1 MSDHFH
7 VVERFDERV
16 CREGHGEEQLVVLAA
31 VESAGAYVEIQLFG
45 GHSSL
50 VVDGQAVFV
59 DAAAHVG
66 AATEVEEFAAQA
78 VAHVDHGGGADAGGA
93 KGFDDVASRLG
104 LEVTLQEVL
113 ASAEVGGEV
122 EGGAG
127 GFALGGTELREV
139 DAFFAFEEAESE
151 IGGAEIAAH
160 TDEIGVGGAV
170 AAANVG
176 GAGGAEGGE
185 AQGEA
190 GERGTGVASGEIDV
204 VALAGHADAGIEF
217 VDVFDC
223 EALGERHCRE
233 ELAGSGVHGVEI
245 GEVDHGGL
253 IT

>member
-1 MSDHFH
+1 M
-7 VVERFDERV
+7 
-16 CREGHGEEQLVVLAA
+16 A
-31 VESAGAYVEIQLFG
+31 
-45 GHSSL
+45 
-50 VVDGQAVFV
+50 
-59 DAAAHVG
+59 
-66 AATEVEEFAAQA
+66 
-78 VAHVDHGGGADAGGA
+78 ADAGGA

-113 ASAEVGGEV
+113 ASAEVGGEIQRL
-122 EGGAG
+122 AG
-127 GFALGGTELREV
+127 GFALGGAELREV

-151 IGGAEIAAH
+151 IGGAEIATH

-170 AAANVG
+170 AAANVV

-185 AQGEA
+185 AQREA